1 MKKRILALAL
11 TLVMICSLFA
21 GCSQKSAYETIE
33 AAVEKTQTLDAMDV
47 KMVMDMTVSSNVMTM
62 SMPITLEMKAKDM
75 KSENPVILTNLSL
88 SMLGQTIEA
97 QVYQEDGW
105 SYAVMGDM
113 KQKTQAEPET
123 DQYDY
128 SEEMLQVI
136 PEELMQD
143 VKLEKGEDGAAKA
156 TISISGEKFMEVYAD
171 LVDQLS
177 ESLTEADELDVKD
190 AQVVISVKDGYIS
203 TYEITFSL
211 EETAGEDVTSLDVK
225 ASITYENPGQPVE
238 ITPPEGYQ
246 DFPES

>member
-11 TLVMICSLFA
+11 TLLMICGLFA
-21 GCSQKSAYETIE
+21 GCGQKSAYQTVAE
-33 AAVEKTQTLDAMDV
+33 AVAKTQALEAMDV
-47 KMVMDMTVSSNVMTM
+47 KMEMDMTINSDVMTM
-62 SMPITLEMKAKDM
+62 SMPITLEMKAKDT

-88 SMLGQTIEA
+88 SMLGQSIEA
-97 QVYQEDGW
+97 QIYQENGW
-105 SYAVMGDM
+105 TYAAMGDQ
-113 KQKTQAEPET
+113 KYKTQSEPQT

-128 SEEMLQVI
+128 SEEMLQII

-171 LVDQLS
+171 LVDQISDSLGDS
-177 ESLTEADELDVKD
+177 EDLNVKD
-190 AQVVISVKDGYIS
+190 AQVVISVKNGYIS
-203 TYEITFSL
+203 TYEISFSL

-225 ASITYENPGQPVE
+225 ASITYNNPGKSVE